1 MVSGRGVFSSAIFM
15 CDVVLRKIAFA
26 FFLNKYRPYVKCKS
40 AGKCQRKFGTE
51 FQCSE
56 SC

>member
-1 MVSGRGVFSSAIFM
+1 VVSGRGVFSSAIFM

-26 FFLNKYRPYVKCKS
+26 FFLNKYRSCMKCKS
-40 AGKCQRKFGTE
+40 AGKCQRKFWTE
-51 FQCSE
+51 FHCSE